1 MLTVPEGS
9 ESVIAGGGTAARGRH
24 GGRREKKRGNSFSH
38 KREAERPLEVG

>member
-9 ESVIAGGGTAARGRH
+9 ESVIAARGRH
-24 GGRREKKRGNSFSH
+24 GGRSEKKRGNSFSH